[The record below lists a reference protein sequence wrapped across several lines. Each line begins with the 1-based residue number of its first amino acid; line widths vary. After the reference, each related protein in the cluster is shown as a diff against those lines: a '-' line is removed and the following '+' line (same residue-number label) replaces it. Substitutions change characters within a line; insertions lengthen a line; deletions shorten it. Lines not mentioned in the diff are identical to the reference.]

1 MPAVPADL
9 LAAALRSDPA
19 RPLLTWYRPGDGARV
34 ELSVVTFATWVA
46 KTTALLA
53 EELDVEPGDA
63 VAVDLP
69 AHWLGPVWAQSV
81 WTLGAVLDLGAGSPD
96 AVVRVR
102 DEREEAA
109 GTGTDGGAHAGAAT
123 LVVVGTGPLG
133 GPARSPLPPGALDYG
148 REVPG
153 QPDRY
158 APPVPAG
165 PDVLPPD
172 VAAQASLRAG
182 ERGPGSRALVLGQR
196 LDVPVV
202 LDALLVP
209 LLTGGSAVLVQGPA
223 ADSALESIAAA
234 ERVTLTTGRS

>member
-1 MPAVPADL
+1 MPPSPAHL
-9 LAAALRSDPA
+9 LDAALRADPA

-46 KTTALLA
+46 KTSALLA
-53 EELDVEPGDA
+53 EELDVEAGDV

-81 WTLGAVLDLGAGSPD
+81 WTLGAVLDLGGDAPD
-96 AVVRVR
+96 AVVRVGAEGGTGS
-102 DEREEAA
+102 DA
-109 GTGTDGGAHAGAAT
+109 GTPAGAAIR
-123 LVVVGTGPLG
+123 VVVGTGPLG
-133 GPARSPLPPGALDYG
+133 GPARTALPPGALDYG

-172 VAAQASLRAG
+172 VAAQATLRAQA
-182 ERGPGSRALVLGQR
+182 RGPGARVLVVAAR
-196 LDVPVV
+196 LDVDVV

-209 LLTGGSAVLVQGPA
+209 LLTGGSAVVVQGPA
-223 ADSALESIAAA
+223 DAAALAAIAAA